1 MRVHYEIPPTLTH
14 VICVND
20 SVNQP
25 YICRTFANDLEEK
38 RSFSEIQAF

>member
-1 MRVHYEIPPTLTH
+1 MCVHYEIPPTLTH
-14 VICVND
+14 ICVND
-20 SVNQP
+20 SVNQA